1 MEEEGESVFSQ
12 VLSGAWELD
21 KEIINE
27 ILKRL
32 VGVVSSPDERNTM
45 ESLLNLYSTQVS
57 EREGGLQ
64 HIILGKRQ
72 IEARVSQAHAKIQAH
87 EERMESI
94 LTEITA
100 AKADM
105 ANVAVK
111 EQAIKKLVA
120 EKKCE
125 LEFSTLQQGELN
137 F

>member
-1 MEEEGESVFSQ
+1 ME
-12 VLSGAWELD
+12 
-21 KEIINE
+21 
-27 ILKRL
+27 
-32 VGVVSSPDERNTM
+32 T
-45 ESLLNLYSTQVS
+45 
-57 EREGGLQ
+57 
-64 HIILGKRQ
+64 
-72 IEARVSQAHAKIQAH
+72 
-87 EERMESI
+87 I

-111 EQAIKKLVA
+111 EQAIKKLIA